1 MEELILLIIYYVV
14 CIIVIF
20 LYYKKRKIRMP
31 FDGFG
36 YPDDATFGERF
47 TIALLICI
55 PLLIEFFIL

>member
-1 MEELILLIIYYVV
+1 MGELTLFIIYYVV

-20 LYYKKRKIRMP
+20 LYYKKRKEP

-36 YPDDATFGERF
+36 YPNDATFGERF
-47 TIALLICI
+47 TLALLICI

>member
-1 MEELILLIIYYVV
+1 MLLEIYYVV

-47 TIALLICI
+47 TLALLICI

>member
-1 MEELILLIIYYVV
+1 M
-14 CIIVIF
+14 VIF

-47 TIALLICI
+47 TLALLICI